1 MVDIG
6 KAHQTELYKMVH
18 FFSVISYSGKF
29 LAKPIHVEL
38 SMGKRN
44 KIKMIF
50 HRQTIEI
57 DCYFSEFLKGCQ
69 RCTIYAQLLLTD
81 LLIFRDIFT
90 TGKNHQASSG
100 LIYLFNQKRNK
111 YRFSTGSIYF
121 ACIQLDEFSFW
132 LAIATTTFYY
142 ILEQPSRMINA
153 VEAKDKM
160 QNQRGFLGNKQLFHQ
175 KLSKFLLKTI
185 FQNSDLHVQ
194 AFPANY
200 HQEQNNFLARINK
213 SMEESN
219 KKAGAIFGSLGDS
232 GVELVDRGGKSLD
245 GFAPLVVN
253 RSTERDEETGHRHIR
268 SSSKLG
274 GEGGRSLLG
283 KDALWQHRS
292 AADEMVYEGQRQ
304 EERSRSLATEGVEFE
319 NKKKEREEI
328 ERKEVSESQGHAGFL
343 AMRVCGGSA
352 HTGSRTIHVYARWPH
367 D

>member
-6 KAHQTELYKMVH
+6 MANQTTLYKMVQ

-50 HRQTIEI
+50 HRQTLEI
-57 DCYFSEFLKGCQ
+57 DCYFSEFFKGCQ

-90 TGKNHQASSG
+90 TGENHQASSG

-142 ILEQPSRMINA
+142 ILEQPSRMITA

-185 FQNSDLHVQ
+185 FQDYDLHVQ
-194 AFPANY
+194 AFPAYY
-200 HQEQNNFLARINK
+200 HQEQNNFLVRINK

-219 KKAGAIFGSLGDS
+219 KTAGAIFGTLGDR
-232 GVELVDRGGKSLD
+232 GVELVDRGGKSSD
-245 GFAPLVVN
+245 GFAPSIVS
-253 RSTERDEETGHRHIR
+253 RSTERNEEMRHLHIKSLPKDRGRGSWSETSHR
-268 SSSKLG
+268 G
-274 GEGGRSLLG
+274 FPGCE
-283 KDALWQHRS
+283 ALR
-292 AADEMVYEGQRQ
+292 
-304 EERSRSLATEGVEFE
+304 ATEDRVRPSAIGWSFHWSVG
-319 NKKKEREEI
+319 RHP
-328 ERKEVSESQGHAGFL
+328 SEPSHRGIPG
-343 AMRVCGGSA
+343 
-352 HTGSRTIHVYARWPH
+352 W
-367 D
+367 